1 MFMCHDYKAS
11 DRDDYAWETTI
22 GAERAGNIHVHEEVT
37 EDEFVKMRN
46 DRDATLVMP
55 KLILPSVQVNM
66 RAGKLPPAED
76 NGIHY
81 LKIPINAL

>member
-1 MFMCHDYKAS
+1 
-11 DRDDYAWETTI
+11 
-22 GAERAGNIHVHEEVT
+22 VHEEVT